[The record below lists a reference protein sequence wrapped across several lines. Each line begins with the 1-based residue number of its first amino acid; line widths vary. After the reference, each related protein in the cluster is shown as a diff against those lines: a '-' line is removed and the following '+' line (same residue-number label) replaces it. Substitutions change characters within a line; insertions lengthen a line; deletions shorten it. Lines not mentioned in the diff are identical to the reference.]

1 MAIYTLSAAAL
12 MPVLG
17 RLADLVGK
25 MKVDFAG
32 LAAFGLGALLVT
44 LAQGVA
50 LLMIGRLGQGLGA
63 ACLVSTSL
71 AVLSAATPEKHRPF
85 VLGLWG
91 AMIAL
96 GMSLGPIIAGLLTEY
111 LSWRMIFVSDLALVC
126 ISAALAIPVMRAG
139 YVPYARDSGV
149 RLDYAGAA
157 TLMLLLGP
165 LAYALTHGQDHGWS
179 NPVTLAVL
187 TTAVV
192 AGIAFFLIERHK
204 DEPLIHLGYFRQ
216 PGFLMAN
223 LGMLLVGIFLMGV
236 LTYFNLFVQS
246 PDTLAFSP
254 VYAGAAVLPLTCVMF
269 ALSVSAPR
277 LLAPYGAR
285 WPVTIGM
292 IAFAVG
298 CFLLADTS
306 NDSTYDGLWWKL
318 SICGV
323 GFGLTM
329 PLLPHAGLRLLPDRH
344 VGQGS
349 GMINTCLYFGAS
361 LGVVLGGIVSALAIR
376 ANIGA
381 VLATLPVNSSRREA
395 LVSTLAHGSSDE
407 IEHALAALDD
417 TTGAALR
424 TALRGVHDD
433 AFDHTML
440 ALAVVGVVG
449 AVLAAWLLRNP
460 RSGS

>member
-1 MAIYTLSAAAL
+1 MRRRDLARPSASEDLRGTWWVLVMASVGMTMVAYNTTAAITILPSLRDDFGLRPTSVQWVMAIYTLSAAAL

-25 MKVDFAG
+25 MKVYFAG

-50 LLMIGRLGQGLGA
+50 LLMIGRLGQGIGA

-85 VLGLWG
+85 VLGLWD

-126 ISAALAIPVMRAG
+126 ISAAIAIPVMRAG
-139 YVPYARDSGV
+139 YVPDARDSGV

-187 TTAVV
+187 AVAIV

-204 DEPLIHLGYFRQ
+204 DEPLSALFPPTRLLDSERGHAAGRHLPDGGAHLFQ
-216 PGFLMAN
+216 PLR
-223 LGMLLVGIFLMGV
+223 
-236 LTYFNLFVQS
+236 
-246 PDTLAFSP
+246 P
-254 VYAGAAVLPLTCVMF
+254 VARHL
-269 ALSVSAPR
+269 R
-277 LLAPYGAR
+277 LLA
-285 WPVTIGM
+285 
-292 IAFAVG
+292 
-298 CFLLADTS
+298 
-306 NDSTYDGLWWKL
+306 
-318 SICGV
+318 
-323 GFGLTM
+323 
-329 PLLPHAGLRLLPDRH
+329 GLRRRCGPATDDA
-344 VGQGS
+344 
-349 GMINTCLYFGAS
+349 AS
-361 LGVVLGGIVSALAIR
+361 
-376 ANIGA
+376 
-381 VLATLPVNSSRREA
+381 
-395 LVSTLAHGSSDE
+395 
-407 IEHALAALDD
+407 
-417 TTGAALR
+417 GAALQA
-424 TALRGVHDD
+424 ALRAVQDD

-449 AVLAAWLLRNP
+449 AVLAAWLLRGAVP
-460 RSGS
+460 ASHSAGRPAKSAA